1 LSLAGK
7 YIKISTMKEE
17 QLKKLNKIFKGYP
30 ELKIVYLFGSR
41 VSGNTGPLSD
51 YDFAFYIGQEKLEA
65 YHTSVDIA
73 GKISK
78 ALETDRIDT
87 VVLNHTDAPEMKY
100 SIIKNGRIIY
110 EVDSFRVLIEPGI
123 MNEYFDFRFL
133 LRKHGLTRA

>member
-7 YIKISTMKEE
+7 YIKISTMTEE

-41 VSGNTGPLSD
+41 VSGKTGPLSD
-51 YDFAFYIGQEKLEA
+51 YDFALYIGQDKLEA

-73 GKISK
+73 GKIRK
-78 ALETDRIDT
+78 VLKTDNIDT
-87 VVLNHTDAPEMKY
+87 VVLNHTDAPEIKY